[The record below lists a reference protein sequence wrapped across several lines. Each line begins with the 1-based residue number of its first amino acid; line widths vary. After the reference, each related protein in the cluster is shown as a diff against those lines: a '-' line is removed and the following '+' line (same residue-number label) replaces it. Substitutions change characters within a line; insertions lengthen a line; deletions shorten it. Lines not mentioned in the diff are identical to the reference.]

1 MIVDPILLLAFV
13 PAGLALNVTPGPDMM
28 FCLAQ
33 GLRGGARC
41 GWAAATGVAL
51 GGMVHVLLAGLGL
64 GALVAALPGA
74 FDVIRWGG
82 AAYLAWIAWK
92 TLRTPIAGSDA
103 PPMVPARAARQGFV
117 VNITN
122 PKFILFVLAF
132 VPQFIDPTRAVLP
145 QFLVYGVL
153 MSLGGMMV
161 NGLVGQFSGRLRR
174 RLEGGTRTERA
185 LRYGCAT
192 LFGGLALRLAI

>member
-1 MIVDPILLLAFV
+1 MIVDPILLLAFIPV
-13 PAGLALNVTPGPDMM
+13 GLALNVTPGPDMM

-41 GWAAATGVAL
+41 GWAASAGVAL

-64 GALVAALPGA
+64 GARVAALPGA

-103 PPMVPARAARQGFV
+103 PMMVPAKAAKQGFV

-122 PKFILFVLAF
+122 PKFILIVLAF
-132 VPQFIDPTRAVLP
+132 VPQFIDPTFPVLP
-145 QFLVYGVL
+145 QFL
-153 MSLGGMMV
+153 
-161 NGLVGQFSGRLRR
+161 
-174 RLEGGTRTERA
+174 
-185 LRYGCAT
+185 
-192 LFGGLALRLAI
+192 I

>member
-1 MIVDPILLLAFV
+1 MIADPILLLAFIPV
-13 PAGLALNVTPGPDMM
+13 GLALNATPGPDMM

-41 GWAAATGVAL
+41 GWAASAGVAL

-64 GALVAALPGA
+64 VALVAAVPGA

-103 PPMVPARAARQGFV
+103 PVMVPARAARQGFV

-132 VPQFIDPTRAVLP
+132 VPQFIDPTLPVLP
-145 QFLVYGVL
+145 QFLIYGLL
-153 MSLGGMMV
+153 MSTGGLLV
-161 NGLVGQFSGRLRR
+161 NGLVGQFAGQMRRYLHSGA
-174 RLEGGTRTERA
+174 TTERA